1 LRTVRI
7 LIEDISSQEIDTQGP
22 LEMPFEE
29 EICPLVE
36 FLNGARGKVG
46 RERNVIREILKDDN
60 SVFIL
65 EKQCFSFRVGVQA
78 DATYI
83 SINRKPIFHEKR
95 RQMFVEGNEVIRCDV
110 FVNIVMSHDVL

>member
-29 EICPLVE
+29 EICALLE

-46 RERNVIREILKDDN
+46 RERNVVREILEDDN

-65 EKQCFSFRVGVQA
+65 EQHCVSFCVGVQA
-78 DATYI
+78 HATYI

-95 RQMFVEGNEVIRCDV
+95 RQTFVEGDDVIRCDV
-110 FVNIVMSHDVL
+110 FMSLLLPHDVL